1 MKRVRALIL
10 GIFGVLSMVAALAL
24 SGCSTEPGGGS
35 GSSEG
40 TRGSGDTSTDLVAD
54 LVIVAATE
62 LKDLR
67 ELVDQASRELGFS
80 IEMYFPGG
88 TLDNS
93 QALHRGEFDGVVD
106 ATWFATNRYTN
117 LIGAQGKLADETKIA
132 TSPIAFGV
140 WEDTAR
146 RLGWDAKQPT
156 WADFAAAA
164 EAGEFRFGMTNPASS
179 NSGFSA
185 LVSVATAIADTGE
198 AITPAD
204 LERISPTLEGL
215 FKSQSLVSG
224 SSGWLAD
231 AFAADPSRA
240 DGIINYEST
249 LHQLREQGQPIRVIV
264 PSDGVISA
272 DYPLSTLA
280 DPKHPEAAER
290 VEQLAG
296 WLLEH
301 QSEIAQTYRRPVSQV
316 DNVPAEIASQQVIE
330 LPFPANQ
337 GVVDELIYT
346 YNNQYRR
353 PGATTFVLDTSGS
366 MAGERIS
373 SLQSIMLSL
382 IDGTAATNVGDVSL
396 RDNEQVT
403 IQSFSDEPHPPVTA
417 TYNRADPQ
425 AAAELRGY
433 VESLRAAGGTALY
446 PALLEAMERADTSA
460 GIPSIVLLGDGQ
472 ANIGENFT
480 QFAKRYRSLPAD
492 KRGIP
497 VFVIL
502 YGSANTAEMER
513 LAELTG
519 GAVFDAVNGDLDQ
532 AFKEIRGFQ

>member
-1 MKRVRALIL
+1 MRALIL
-10 GIFGVLSMVAALAL
+10 GVLSLIAALAL
-24 SGCSTEPGGGS
+24 AGCSAEPDGGS
-35 GSSEG
+35 G
-40 TRGSGDTSTDLVAD
+40 GSGGSRGGSDTSAD

-67 ELVDQASRELGFS
+67 DLVDQASRELGFS

-93 QALHRGEFDGVVD
+93 QALHRGEFDRVVD

-117 LIGAQGKLADETKIA
+117 LIGAQTKLASETKIA

-146 RLGWDAKQPT
+146 QLGWDAKQPT

-198 AITPAD
+198 AIAPAD

-215 FKSQSLVSG
+215 FKAQSLVSG

-264 PSDGVISA
+264 PNDGVISA

-280 DPKHPEAAER
+280 EPKHPEAAER
-290 VEQLAG
+290 VERLAA
-296 WLLEH
+296 WLLDH
-301 QSEIAQTYRRPVSQV
+301 QPEIAETYRRPVTQV
-316 DNVPAEIASQQVIE
+316 DEVPAEIASQQVIE

-337 GVVDELIYT
+337 GVVDELLYT

-353 PGATTFVLDTSGS
+353 PGTTTFVLDTSGS

-396 RDNEQVT
+396 RDNERVT

-425 AAAELRGY
+425 AAVELRGY

-446 PALLEAMERADTSA
+446 PALLEAMERADTSE

-472 ANIGENFT
+472 ANIGENFR
-480 QFAKRYRSLPAD
+480 QFAERYRDLPAE

-502 YGSANTAEMER
+502 YGSANTAEMEK

-519 GAVFDAVNGDLDQ
+519 GAVFDAMNGDLDQ